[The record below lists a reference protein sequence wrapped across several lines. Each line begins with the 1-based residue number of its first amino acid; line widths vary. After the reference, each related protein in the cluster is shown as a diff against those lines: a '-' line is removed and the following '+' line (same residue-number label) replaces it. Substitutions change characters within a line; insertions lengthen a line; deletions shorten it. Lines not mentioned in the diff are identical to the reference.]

1 MCFSASAS
9 FTAAA
14 VLGATG
20 VYTLGRVRDSR
31 YRLLAAIPLL
41 FAIQQGVEG
50 LVWMSYPWQAPF
62 LRAVATQVY
71 SVFSHLLWPVYVPWA
86 VRAIETGPARRQAL
100 LGLAVAGAVSAAFLG
115 WGMLTTPI
123 QVEAVGGHLEYRSPH
138 FYIAVSL
145 TLYLA
150 ATTLSLVLSSL
161 STVRTFGF
169 MALAAAAVAG
179 AVWSR
184 WFISVWCFFA
194 AVLSAYIAYTVRLAP
209 RPHLVPSEGVSQSV
223 LKQCPK
229 DTYQAITA
237 SGKKVVAMS
246 YPPVGTSNTVWG
258 KRKWGCN
265 EC

>member
-20 VYTLGRVRDSR
+20 VYTLSRVRDPR

-41 FAIQQGVEG
+41 FALQQGIEG
-50 LVWMSYPWQAPF
+50 LVWMSYPWQAPS
-62 LRAVATQVY
+62 LRVVATQLY

-86 VRAIETGPARRQAL
+86 VRAIEPSPPRRQAL
-100 LGLAVAGAVSAAFLG
+100 LGLAVAGLASAAFLG
-115 WGMLTTPI
+115 LGMLTTPI
-123 QVEAVGGHLEYRSPH
+123 QVEAIGGHLEYRSPH
-138 FYIAVSL
+138 FYLAVSL

-150 ATTLSLVLSSL
+150 ATTLSLVISSV

-169 MALAAAAVAG
+169 LALASAALAG

-194 AVLSAYIAYTVRLAP
+194 AVLSVYIAYAVHLASKP
-209 RPHLVPSEGVSQSV
+209 RRVPLQG
-223 LKQCPK
+223 
-229 DTYQAITA
+229 A
-237 SGKKVVAMS
+237 
-246 YPPVGTSNTVWG
+246 TS
-258 KRKWGCN
+258 
-265 EC
+265 